1 MQPRADCLAFR
12 NEFVWFNAVRLFWD
26 SQSRVRQMEHPVA
39 TGASG
44 WNCSFGSNR
53 KIKIFPRWES
63 NGCTTGIEYVLALY
77 DFVVFGT
84 MFKIKMILKS
94 NVPTELAQHQILTCF
109 Y

>member
-26 SQSRVRQMEHPVA
+26 SQSRVCQMEHPVA

-44 WNCSFGSNR
+44 WNCSFGWNR

-63 NGCTTGIEYVLALY
+63 NGRTAGIEYTFLAGVEN
-77 DFVVFGT
+77 D
-84 MFKIKMILKS
+84 MFLLILR
-94 NVPTELAQHQILTCF
+94 
-109 Y
+109 